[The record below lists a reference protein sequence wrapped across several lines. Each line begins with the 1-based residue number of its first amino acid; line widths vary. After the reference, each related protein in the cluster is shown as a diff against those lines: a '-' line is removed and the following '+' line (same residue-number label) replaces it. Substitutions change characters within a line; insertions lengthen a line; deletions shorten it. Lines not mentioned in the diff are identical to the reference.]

1 MESRIKKEQ
10 EQGVRTRRANRDK
23 LMVSRSLVD
32 HYLLKSD
39 NGQKF
44 AQELIL
50 VHFSRWAPRDQAL
63 WTFRTL
69 CLLSSSIFSL

>member
-10 EQGVRTRRANRDK
+10 EQGVRNRRADRDK
-23 LMVSRSLVD
+23 LTVSRPLVD
-32 HYLLKSD
+32 HYLLNSD
-39 NGQKF
+39 NRQKF
-44 AQELIL
+44 AKELIL

-69 CLLSSSIFSL
+69 CLLSSCIFAL